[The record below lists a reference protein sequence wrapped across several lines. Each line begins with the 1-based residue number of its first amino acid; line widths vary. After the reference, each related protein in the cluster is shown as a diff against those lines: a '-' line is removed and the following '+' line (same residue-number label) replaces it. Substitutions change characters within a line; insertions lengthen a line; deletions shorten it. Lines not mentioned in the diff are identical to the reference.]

1 MAINKEKKI
10 AIVDKL
16 NKIAKADETVV
27 FVNFHG
33 LSVALNTELRNSLRS
48 QSAGYFVAKKTLI
61 KRALGDKFDGQM
73 PELEGE
79 IALAYSSD
87 PLASAKGVYDFQKK
101 NADKIKIAG
110 GIFEGRY
117 LSAEAMT
124 HIASIPGREIL
135 YGQFVNLI
143 NSPIQGLVI
152 ALRAVAAKRA
162 TA

>member
-1 MAINKEKKI
+1 MAINKEKKL

-16 NKIAKADETVV
+16 NKITQAQETVV

-33 LSVALNTELRNSLRS
+33 LPVALNTELRDNLRS

-61 KRALGDKFDGQM
+61 KRALADKFVGQM

-87 PLASAKGVYDFQKK
+87 PLASAKGVYEFQKK
-101 NADKIKIAG
+101 NADKVKIAG

-124 HIASIPGREIL
+124 QIASIPGREIL
-135 YGQFVNLI
+135 YGKFVNLI

-152 ALRAVAAKRA
+152 ALSAVADKKAA
-162 TA
+162 A